1 MSYCGHT
8 RVEGHDTYHG
18 LHAEHVTVVTLA
30 AVVLGDVCEVR
41 QVVGVLARTVDVA
54 YVVLAHQLLRT
65 EPSEPSETAIRGWL
79 HDTDSFC
86 QKCNPVFFS
95 MPANDP
101 FVVTAPLLPL
111 SDCYN
116 DPVVVS
122 IPFLNDFNTVTIPL
136 LSLVH

>member
-1 MSYCGHT
+1 M
-8 RVEGHDTYHG
+8 EGHDTYHG

-30 AVVLGDVCEVR
+30 AMVLGDVREVR

-65 EPSEPSETAIRGWL
+65 EPSEAGETAIRGWL
-79 HDTDSFC
+79 HDTESFGP
-86 QKCNPVFFS
+86 KCNLVFLS

-101 FVVTAPLLPL
+101 FVVTAPLLTL

-116 DPVVVS
+116 DCCCLDLVLTWLHYCHNPIV
-122 IPFLNDFNTVTIPL
+122 VTIPL
-136 LSLVH
+136 LA